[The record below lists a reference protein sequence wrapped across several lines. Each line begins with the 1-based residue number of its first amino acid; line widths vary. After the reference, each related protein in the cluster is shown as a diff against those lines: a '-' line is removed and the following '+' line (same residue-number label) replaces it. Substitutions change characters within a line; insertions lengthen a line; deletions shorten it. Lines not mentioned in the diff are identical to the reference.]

1 MTITEAV
8 LILAVVLAVVL
19 AVFGMGFLRT
29 RSLVKKA
36 ESLSKKRGEEAD
48 D

>member
-1 MTITEAV
+1 MMITEAV
-8 LILAVVLAVVL
+8 LILAAVL